1 MAKKNQGTKTPVAV
15 EETKQVEQQDTAQE
29 GVTLQSTDVQE
40 TAQGVEGADQGTVE
54 ETTTAPAQETQAEET
69 AGQDEEEPA
78 APEVEETEEPNPDE
92 PVQVLVSTSMALLQ
106 QELAEYIEAM
116 RPGREVSAND
126 GMLMQVKLNAL
137 IKSVLRQEGEE
148 FISQMK
154 YLLAA
159 FEEHR
164 GGVFGERYVFRFVDT
179 VPLSRGDRTAL
190 ERLVNLFMVTADAKS
205 RQDALKHVDLA
216 KVAETLQDGKMQER
230 LFQFYSM

>member
-1 MAKKNQGTKTPVAV
+1 MAKKNSGTKAAAAAPAV
-15 EETKQVEQQDTAQE
+15 SEETKQAELQAASEQEVGSTQPPAVQE
-29 GVTLQSTDVQE
+29 GEGEASGDEQAPAVVE
-40 TAQGVEGADQGTVE
+40 TAS
-54 ETTTAPAQETQAEET
+54 
-69 AGQDEEEPA
+69 EEEQPSA
-78 APEVEETEEPNPDE
+78 DE
-92 PVQVLVSTSMALLQ
+92 PVQVLVSTSMALVQ
-106 QELAEYIEAM
+106 QELAEYVEAM
-116 RPGREVSAND
+116 RPGREVSANT

-148 FISQMK
+148 FVAQLN

-164 GGVFGERYVFRFVDT
+164 EGVFGERYVFRFIDS

-190 ERLVNLFMVTADAKS
+190 ERLVNLFIVTADAKS
-205 RQDALKHVDLA
+205 RMDALKHVDLA

>member
-1 MAKKNQGTKTPVAV
+1 MAKKNSGPKAPAAAPAV
-15 EETKQVEQQDTAQE
+15 SEETKQAELQAASEQEAGAVQPPVNPKGE
-29 GVTLQSTDVQE
+29 G
-40 TAQGVEGADQGTVE
+40 EGE
-54 ETTTAPAQETQAEET
+54 APAGNEQAPEVNEAAPAADETS
-69 AGQDEEEPA
+69 EEEPVA
-78 APEVEETEEPNPDE
+78 DE

-106 QELAEYIEAM
+106 QELAEYVEAM
-116 RPGREVSAND
+116 RPGREVSANT

-137 IKSVLRQEGEE
+137 VKSVLRQEGEE
-148 FISQMK
+148 FVAQLN

-164 GGVFGERYVFRFVDT
+164 EGVFGERYVFRFIDS

-190 ERLVNLFMVTADAKS
+190 ERLVNLFIVTADAKS
-205 RQDALKHVDLA
+205 RKDALKHVDLA

>member
-29 GVTLQSTDVQE
+29 GVTLQPADVQE
-40 TAQGVEGADQGTVE
+40 TAQGVEGADQGT
-54 ETTTAPAQETQAEET
+54 
-69 AGQDEEEPA
+69 
-78 APEVEETEEPNPDE
+78 VEETEEPNPDE